1 MIPAVGSSEEF
12 GYVVDMGGLRVSGPL
27 GTIDDQGHL
36 SSVLS
41 LPDMQYCSFQQIN
54 CVIKKKKNAISRGG
68 FSSEPKGPWVF
79 AR

>member
-54 CVIKKKKNAISRGG
+54 CIILQKKEKKNAISHGG
-68 FSSEPKGPWVF
+68 FSSR
-79 AR
+79 AL